1 MEERHIINIRNNI
14 DVILMRTEVRN
25 SARQI
30 GMDMMDQASISLA
43 ASSLAHALGLGG
55 AQEGQ
60 VSIERVVRT
69 GRVGLQVVCINQANR
84 VEISL
89 AARALQDAKWMVDEL
104 FVEEVSANTVKV
116 TMVKWMLGSA

>member
-69 GRVGLQVVCINQANR
+69 GRVGLQVICINQANS

>member
-1 MEERHIINIRNNI
+1 MEERHIINIRNHV

-25 SARQI
+25 RARKI

-60 VSIERVVRT
+60 VWIERVVRER
-69 GRVGLQVVCINQANR
+69 RVGLQVICINKTDN

-89 AARALQDAKWMVDEL
+89 TAKALQDAKWMVDEL
-104 FVEEVSANTVKV
+104 FVEELSPQMVRV
-116 TMVKWMLGSA
+116 TMVKWMIGNA